1 MVLGARTL
9 PRRLRRRQASSRNER
24 GSGSNRETG
33 KTVWLTS
40 GGRFGY
46 GAAMQTA
53 AWLLCLALGT
63 GPSPAARAGAPPSVD
78 QVLDSV
84 SQLVEFR
91 GVAISPDGA
100 SVAWVEAV
108 RGKDGPLP
116 ERSIISVATR
126 IGAHPL
132 QRRISAGAPGRW
144 DERGISWSPGS
155 RQLAFL
161 SDAGGR
167 RQQQLYVADV
177 QTGRVR
183 RLTHLKG
190 TLSDAKW
197 SPDGKRIALRFIEG
211 VESKG
216 PLFPTAR
223 DSGVVQEK
231 IHECRIAVVDPA
243 TGRVREVSPSDLFV
257 YEFEWSPDGSTFAAI
272 GAHGSGDDNW
282 WVAELFT
289 ISVGSGETRS
299 IHKPPRQIACRHWS
313 PDGQSVAFIGGL
325 MSDEGQIGGDIYV
338 VP

>member
-1 MVLGARTL
+1 M
-9 PRRLRRRQASSRNER
+9 S
-24 GSGSNRETG
+24 
-33 KTVWLTS
+33 W
-40 GGRFGY
+40 
-46 GAAMQTA
+46 
-53 AWLLCLALGT
+53 
-63 GPSPAARAGAPPSVD
+63 
-78 QVLDSV
+78 
-84 SQLVEFR
+84 
-91 GVAISPDGA
+91 SPDG
-100 SVAWVEAV
+100 
-108 RGKDGPLP
+108 
-116 ERSIISVATR
+116 
-126 IGAHPL
+126 
-132 QRRISAGAPGRW
+132 
-144 DERGISWSPGS
+144 
-155 RQLAFL
+155 RQLAFF
-161 SDAGGR
+161 SDAGER

-183 RLTHLKG
+183 RLTHLNG
-190 TLSDAKW
+190 TLSDASW

-243 TGRVREVSPSDLFV
+243 TGRVREISPPDLFV

-289 ISVGSGETRS
+289 IGIDSGQTRS
-299 IHKPPRQIACRHWS
+299 IHKPSRQSAEPHWS

-338 VP
+338 GPAAGREARNLTPDMKASASSLRWRRQHSLPLSQRIHRQSALP